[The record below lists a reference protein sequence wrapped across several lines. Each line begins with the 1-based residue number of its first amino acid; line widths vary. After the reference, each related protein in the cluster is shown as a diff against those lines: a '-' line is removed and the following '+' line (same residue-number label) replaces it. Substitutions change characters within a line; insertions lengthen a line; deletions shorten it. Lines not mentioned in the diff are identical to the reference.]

1 MLTIYRRHKRG
12 CEHRNEGRE
21 YRRCKCPV
29 WVEGKIGQE
38 KVRKTLGVADWQ
50 KAQDK
55 VRQWEAEGQR
65 IEEQQGQPLTFAE
78 AREKFL
84 ADAEARRLNEATV
97 YKYRLLFRQLEGFA
111 ARRGLRFLTELD
123 VDVLSGFRA
132 EWKDGPRSSGKK
144 LERLRAFLGFAQRRK
159 WVAENPASELKAP
172 KVSVRPTMP
181 FTHDEVVRI
190 LAATDKYAA
199 IAAHNAKLNAR
210 RLRSLIL
217 LLRYSGMRIGD
228 AVGLSRDRIRG
239 NRLFLYTAKTGTPVY
254 CVLPSF
260 VVAALEAT
268 PTMTER
274 YLFWTGAGKL
284 LTAVKVWETRLRNLF
299 RLAEV
304 PGAHAHRFRD
314 TFAVELLLA
323 GVPMEQVSA
332 LLGHQS
338 IRITERH
345 YAPWTRSRQEQ
356 AEAAL
361 ERVWQRDPIALLES
375 NRTQDVHGETAR
387 PN

>member
-1 MLTIYRRHKRG
+1 MLNIYRRHKKG
-12 CEHRNEGRE
+12 CGHKGEGRA
-21 YRRCKCPV
+21 YRRCHCPL
-29 WVEGKIGQE
+29 WVEGKIGTE
-38 KVRKTLGVADWQ
+38 KLRKTLDTADWQ
-50 KAQDK
+50 RAQDT

-65 IEEQQGQPLTFAE
+65 IEEKQGQPLTFAE
-78 AREKFL
+78 ARDRFL
-84 ADAEARRLNEATV
+84 ADAEARRLNEATI
-97 YKYRLLFRQLEGFA
+97 YKYRLLFRQLEAFA
-111 ARRGLRFLTELD
+111 ERRGLRYLPELD
-123 VDVLSGFRA
+123 VDTLTAFRS
-132 EWKDGPRSSGKK
+132 EWKDGPRSGAKK
-144 LERLRAFLGFAQRRK
+144 LERLRAFLGFTLRRN
-159 WVAENPASELKAP
+159 WVAENPAAELKPP
-172 KVSVRPTMP
+172 KVNVRPTMP
-181 FTHDEVVRI
+181 FTSDEVLRI

-199 IAAHNAKLNAR
+199 VAAHNAKQNAQ

-228 AVGLSRDRIRG
+228 AVGLSQDRIRG

-254 CVLPSF
+254 CVLPQF
-260 VVAALEAT
+260 VVDALDAT

-274 YLFWTGAGKL
+274 YFFWTEQGKL
-284 LTAVKVWETRLRNLF
+284 LTAVKVWENRLRNLF
-299 RLAEV
+299 RLANV
-304 PGAHAHRFRD
+304 PNAHAHRFRD

-361 ERVWQRDPIALLES
+361 ERVWSRDPVALLET
-375 NRTQDVHGETAR
+375 NRTQEGHGKDER